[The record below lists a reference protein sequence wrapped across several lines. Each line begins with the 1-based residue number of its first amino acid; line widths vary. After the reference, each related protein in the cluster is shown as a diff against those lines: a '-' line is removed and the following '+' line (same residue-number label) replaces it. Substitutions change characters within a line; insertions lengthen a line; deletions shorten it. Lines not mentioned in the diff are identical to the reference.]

1 MATELDE
8 RKVMNVLL
16 MLGGIVFSA
25 IVVFF
30 IISAPGN
37 VVGNAYKLLLPVAFL
52 LGLAAPRA
60 AFFVVV
66 LCTAYIDLFKRFMV
80 FDLSM
85 QVTDLYFILGI
96 PPMICIGIA
105 TGIISSYLLRWRKVG
120 KGDIKLL
127 LIGIGLSVV
136 FGAITV
142 LGKQGAQPLVN
153 NTVYPTLCFSVP
165 ILFPSREELMK
176 LFRFIIIA
184 FVPVALWGL
193 KQSFFGLSEFE
204 LRYTYSGMTTV
215 SDVLWDVALR
225 PFSTMASEG
234 QLSLAMSYCA
244 VLVFAF
250 PLVNSYEKK
259 FQPFVFWICVALFI
273 LFVTA
278 GILSLKRI
286 PVVIWMVAIV
296 GSYFFATR
304 FKTLLFYGT
313 LAGFGYLLVFFG
325 FDIIQSINRSTKE
338 MSQSSAE
345 ASILLR
351 TGTFTSR
358 LNAFAMLRQSS
369 SYSLFGIPWHKRT
382 EQQKHIHTW
391 FANFLLDYGAIGLGS
406 LMVGFVIFMGLVH
419 AQGWRAPP
427 GAWKAL
433 YVLLSALLVAILTAI
448 TFGSNA
454 FMAFPSNFYIYFTIS
469 SILLLLFKDP
479 WQDDKVE
486 EVSEVD
492 NLELDKP
499 LTY

>member
-1 MATELDE
+1 MATEVDE

-16 MLGGIVFSA
+16 MLGGVVFSA
-25 IVVFF
+25 IIVFF
-30 IISAPGN
+30 IITAPGN
-37 VVGNAYKLLLPVAFL
+37 VVGNAYKLFLPIAFL
-52 LGLAAPRA
+52 LGLAAPRP
-60 AFFVVV
+60 AFYVVI

-105 TGIISSYLLRWRKVG
+105 TGILSSFLLRWRKVG

-127 LIGIGLSVV
+127 IIGLFLSAV
-136 FGAITV
+136 FGLITV
-142 LGKQGAQPLVN
+142 LGGQGAQPLVN
-153 NTVYPTLCFSVP
+153 NTIYPTLCFSVP

-176 LFRFIIIA
+176 LFRFVIIV

-193 KQSFFGLSEFE
+193 KQSFFGLSDFE

-244 VLVFAF
+244 VLSFAF
-250 PLVNSYEKK
+250 PLINSYEKK
-259 FQPFVFWICVALFI
+259 FQPFVFWLCVALFI
-273 LFVTA
+273 LFVLA

-286 PVVIWMVAIV
+286 PMVIWMVAIV
-296 GSYFFATR
+296 AAYFFASR
-304 FKTLLFYGT
+304 FKTLLFYG
-313 LAGFGYLLVFFG
+313 LLVAFG
-325 FDIIQSINRSTKE
+325 FIMVFHGFTIIRAIESSTQE
-338 MSQSSAE
+338 MAKSSGE

-358 LNAFAMLRQSS
+358 LNAFALLRESS
-369 SYSLFGIPWHKRT
+369 TYSIMGVPFHERT
-382 EQQKHIHTW
+382 AQQKHIHTW
-391 FANFLLDYGAIGLGS
+391 WANFILNYGLLGIIPL
-406 LMVGFVIFMGLVH
+406 LMAFGISMGIVH
-419 AQGWRAPP
+419 YQGWRAPP

-433 YVLLSALLVAILTAI
+433 YTLLTALLVAILTAI
-448 TFGSNA
+448 SLGSNA
-454 FMAFPSNFYIYFTIS
+454 FMGFPSNFYIYFTIS
-469 SILLLLFKDP
+469 SILLLLIKDP
-479 WQDDKVE
+479 WQDDKK
-486 EVSEVD
+486 EVVVKED
-492 NLELDKP
+492 ALQLDKP